1 MGDYSLYTF
10 CISTAWLGV
19 GDIYLHI
26 ADSFEICHCYPFTEF
41 TPYSYNVSIVWTRI
55 VITTL
60 SPLCLPISSRW
71 HFLKFLK
78 NHHLLL
84 FYLTTSYS
92 LVKQVFQKMVAMAGL
107 EPARISA
114 RLFENRMSAIPSHSH
129 KFGSPGGDCT
139 HDLTLI
145 RSVL

>member
-84 FYLTTSYS
+84 IHPTTSFS
-92 LVKQVFQKMVAMAGL
+92 DVNCFFKRNWWLWLDLNQHAFLHGFLRTGCLPFHHIAINLVVQVGIA
-107 EPARISA
+107 PTT
-114 RLFENRMSAIPSHSH
+114 
-129 KFGSPGGDCT
+129 SP
-139 HDLTLI
+139 L
-145 RSVL
+145 

>member
-78 NHHLLL
+78 NHYLLL
-84 FYLTTSYS
+84 FHLTTSFS
-92 LVKQVFQKMVAMAGL
+92 DVNCFFKILHLMVGMEGL
-107 EPARISA
+107 APPRFYP
-114 RLFENRMSAIPSHSH
+114 RLFESRMSSVPSHPH
-129 KFGSPGGDCT
+129 
-139 HDLTLI
+139 
-145 RSVL
+145 